1 MADGHGDPTCP
12 RSARGAQMAVDAAL
26 SNLARFAKTTLSQA
40 ERCTVSELL
49 SRSGAE
55 EGLQRLTTAII
66 YEWTRLVSEDYAQE
80 ALGEEELAR
89 LGGLGAAWAD
99 AHVEHLYGSTLVAA
113 LLLPGTLVLVQMGDG
128 SCAVVYE
135 DGAIEDPVPPDHLCV
150 GNVTTSLSD
159 PDAASEIRC
168 VVVNVDE
175 RPFVACYVATDGVDK
190 SLVGAEGM
198 ADFCARLTCDL
209 PAYLAE
215 DALEPSLA
223 QAIDA
228 VAQAGSQDDVSMALI
243 AQPSALVGVRD
254 ELVRRHEEYQTVLRL
269 QWAKGRLVSMQR
281 KRDYLLEQPSVD
293 GMVTDRERYLAEY
306 DELELYVRELEDKLR
321 GFAAASVPDD
331 PVAEAREAGFSDVE
345 EKADGVVAAV
355 QEVEGAVTVAQPAV
369 DEVPPASEAAEATLQ
384 LPASAVPTVVVPAA
398 EEPSEEPVPTA
409 YEDPWADDPADD
421 EPLDE
426 TVFLFERHGSG
437 KGAGGP
443 KLPVKIAIALA
454 LAAVLALIC
463 ALLAPRL
470 FGRGER
476 VESAP
481 TQAVITARVPGDVG
495 PWTL

>member
-1 MADGHGDPTCP
+1 
-12 RSARGAQMAVDAAL
+12 
-26 SNLARFAKTTLSQA
+26 
-40 ERCTVSELL
+40 
-49 SRSGAE
+49 
-55 EGLQRLTTAII
+55 
-66 YEWTRLVSEDYAQE
+66 
-80 ALGEEELAR
+80 
-89 LGGLGAAWAD
+89 
-99 AHVEHLYGSTLVAA
+99 
-113 LLLPGTLVLVQMGDG
+113 
-128 SCAVVYE
+128 
-135 DGAIEDPVPPDHLCV
+135 
-150 GNVTTSLSD
+150 
-159 PDAASEIRC
+159 
-168 VVVNVDE
+168 
-175 RPFVACYVATDGVDK
+175 
-190 SLVGAEGM
+190 
-198 ADFCARLTCDL
+198 
-209 PAYLAE
+209 
-215 DALEPSLA
+215 
-223 QAIDA
+223 
-228 VAQAGSQDDVSMALI
+228 
-243 AQPSALVGVRD
+243 
-254 ELVRRHEEYQTVLRL
+254 
-269 QWAKGRLVSMQR
+269 MQR

-355 QEVEGAVTVAQPAV
+355 H
-369 DEVPPASEAAEATLQ
+369 
-384 LPASAVPTVVVPAA
+384 
-398 EEPSEEPVPTA
+398 PTA